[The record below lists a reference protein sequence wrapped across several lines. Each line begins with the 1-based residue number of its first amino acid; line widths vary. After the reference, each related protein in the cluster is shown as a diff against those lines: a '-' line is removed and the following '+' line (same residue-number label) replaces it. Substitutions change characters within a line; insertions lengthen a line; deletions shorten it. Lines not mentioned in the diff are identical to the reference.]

1 MKGEQM
7 PKTAVVRARIEPELK
22 REVESI
28 FNEVGLSA
36 TEAIT
41 AFYRNV
47 KLYRGIPFE
56 LRLPNKTTRK
66 TFEDTDT
73 ARNLVRSKSSKEM
86 FKRLG
91 I

>member
-1 MKGEQM
+1 M
-7 PKTAVVRARIEPELK
+7 PKTAMVRARIEPELK

-28 FNEVGLSA
+28 FHEVGLSA

-66 TFEDTDT
+66 TFEDTDA
-73 ARNLVRSKSSKEM
+73 ARNLMRSKSSKEM